1 MTTALITQGTLT
13 GKARVAWVSRQAGE
27 QIASLLQ
34 RAGHE
39 LIECPD
45 WASLQ
50 QATATHRCDLVL
62 CDEESYGEMSSAC
75 AEPLLIV
82 SDRQGQESGVATI
95 SPQALEQSAS
105 ALTLLAVL
113 AAQANQRLREL
124 ERVTNGI
131 RTGQALVGNS
141 PVIRRLHGTLS
152 RAADCDATVLI
163 EGPSG
168 AGKSLAARIIHCKS
182 RRSGQPPVT
191 VEGAAT
197 TAESIAR
204 VLEAGKG
211 STLIIEDIDRLPA
224 AAQMQL
230 VRFLKDRTAS
240 SASAPRL
247 VVTTA
252 AHLPELVAR
261 GAFREDLY
269 YRLHAFP
276 IVVPSLRERVEDI
289 ALIAHSLLDA
299 GTQASGRATPSL
311 TPTAQM
317 LIESMPWPGNIAQLE
332 AVLRRAQVAA
342 GGASIDRDHLLL
354 TPSVATKAVIA
365 TSVAATGEGEEL
377 GEDAIRPFEEE
388 EQRLLTRALRA
399 TKGNVRRAAQLLGI
413 GRATLYRKIQQYQLR
428 LQ

>member
-1 MTTALITQGTLT
+1 
-13 GKARVAWVSRQAGE
+13 
-27 QIASLLQ
+27 
-34 RAGHE
+34 
-39 LIECPD
+39 
-45 WASLQ
+45 
-50 QATATHRCDLVL
+50 VL
-62 CDEESYGEMSSAC
+62 CDEEAFAELSTAC
-75 AEPLLIV
+75 ADPLLVV
-82 SDRQGQESGVATI
+82 SDRIGQGSTVPTI
-95 SPQALEQSAS
+95 SPHALEQSAA
-105 ALTLLAVL
+105 ALTLLALL
-113 AAQANQRLREL
+113 AGHATQRLREL
-124 ERVTNGI
+124 EPLTNGI
-131 RTGQALVGNS
+131 RSGQALAGNS

-182 RRSGQPPVT
+182 RRSGQPLVT
-191 VEGAAT
+191 ADGAT
-197 TAESIAR
+197 TTADSIAR
-204 VLEAGKG
+204 VLESAKG

-224 AAQMQL
+224 AAQAHL
-230 VRFLKDRTAS
+230 VRFLKDRSAS
-240 SASAPRL
+240 SAAAPRL

-289 ALIAHSLLDA
+289 ALIAHVVLEA
-299 GTQASGRATPSL
+299 GTQATGRATPKM
-311 TPTAQM
+311 TPAAQM
-317 LIESMPWPGNIAQLE
+317 LIESMPWPGNVAQLE

-342 GGASIDRDHLLL
+342 GGVSIDRDHLLVAP
-354 TPSVATKAVIA
+354 TASARSVVSGPS
-365 TSVAATGEGEEL
+365 SVAASGDGDET